1 MIEGDLEACALL
13 GKDGKRGPAVL
24 FLFLEAASVVLDFF
38 ERSKW
43 ASLAAFLLS
52 AFGFVINIYVC
63 YLEKTS
69 AEIKPPAER
78 QLGIVEIVFSV
89 LQLIATL
96 IHFILLAS
104 DVKYN
109 YRRKI
114 TNSSIAKDSSD
125 DDSVLGTPIELDM
138 RGTVMN
144 HGNLKNKLRFRSR
157 LFKEEGPGIEQFQID
172 GEATPGKKLLGCGY
186 PVGGANLCMF
196 QWVRHL
202 QDGTKHYIKGAIGPE
217 YVVTADDVG
226 KLISVECIPMDDQG
240 HMVYIQNNDS
250 VMSFLGPF
258 CPILF
263 MTEKLKTDPE
273 MQSEIDMHMSKGE
286 ASFSVLLLVP
296 SSENQG
302 PVTLPA
308 TLILRR
314 SSFQI
319 KINSTEYVVIEEK
332 FTIRLS
338 IKIPSG
344 LPTELILTC
353 SDGASHCFSTS
364 DFRTRDALVLTM
376 RMFQNQAKQV
386 TRAKRIKPDE

>member
-1 MIEGDLEACALL
+1 MIA
-13 GKDGKRGPAVL
+13 
-24 FLFLEAASVVLDFF
+24 
-38 ERSKW
+38 
-43 ASLAAFLLS
+43 
-52 AFGFVINIYVC
+52 
-63 YLEKTS
+63 
-69 AEIKPPAER
+69 
-78 QLGIVEIVFSV
+78 IVFV
-89 LQLIATL
+89 FKEEEKL
-96 IHFILLAS
+96 
-104 DVKYN
+104 
-109 YRRKI
+109 

-144 HGNLKNKLRFRSR
+144 HGNPKNKLRFRSR
-157 LFKEEGPGIEQFQID
+157 LCKEEGPGIEQFQIV

-186 PVGGANLCMF
+186 PLGGAHLCMF

-202 QDGTKHYIKGAIGPE
+202 QDGTKHYIKGAIEPE

-240 HMVYIQNNDS
+240 HMGEMVEAFANGHSKIK
-250 VMSFLGPF
+250 
-258 CPILF
+258 C
-263 MTEKLKTDPE
+263 DPE
-273 MQSEIDMHMSKGE
+273 MRSEIDMHMSKGE

-302 PVTLPA
+302 PVTRPA

-353 SDGASHCFSTS
+353 SDGALHCFSTS
-364 DFRTRDALVLTM
+364 DFRTLDALVLTM
-376 RMFQNQAKQV
+376 RMFQTQAKQV

>member
-1 MIEGDLEACALL
+1 MDIEGKRLPLRSRKINYLSHLSSIFSKACALL
-13 GKDGKRGPAVL
+13 GKDGKPGPAVL

-52 AFGFVINIYVC
+52 AFGFAINIYVC

-104 DVKYN
+104 DEEKL
-109 YRRKI
+109 

-144 HGNLKNKLRFRSR
+144 HGNPKNKLRFRSR
-157 LFKEEGPGIEQFQID
+157 LCKEEGPGIEQFQIV

-186 PVGGANLCMF
+186 PL
-196 QWVRHL
+196 
-202 QDGTKHYIKGAIGPE
+202 GAIEPE

-240 HMVYIQNNDS
+240 HMGEMVEAFANGHSKIK
-250 VMSFLGPF
+250 
-258 CPILF
+258 C
-263 MTEKLKTDPE
+263 DPE

-302 PVTLPA
+302 PVTRPA

-364 DFRTRDALVLTM
+364 DFRTRDSLVLTM
-376 RMFQNQAKQV
+376 RMFQNQV
-386 TRAKRIKPDE
+386 CFLTRAAPK

>member
-1 MIEGDLEACALL
+1 MDIEGKRLPLRSRKINYLSHLSSIFSKACALL
-13 GKDGKRGPAVL
+13 GKDGKPGPAVL

-52 AFGFVINIYVC
+52 AFGFAINIYVC

-104 DVKYN
+104 DEEKL
-109 YRRKI
+109 

-144 HGNLKNKLRFRSR
+144 HGNPKNKLRFRSR
-157 LFKEEGPGIEQFQID
+157 LCKEEGPGIEQFQIV

-186 PVGGANLCMF
+186 PLGGAHLCMF

-202 QDGTKHYIKGAIGPE
+202 QDGTKHYIKGAIEPE

-240 HMVYIQNNDS
+240 HMVYIQNNNS
-250 VMSFLGPF
+250 VMSFL
-258 CPILF
+258 
-263 MTEKLKTDPE
+263 DPE

-302 PVTLPA
+302 PVTRPA

-364 DFRTRDALVLTM
+364 DFRTRDSLVLTM
-376 RMFQNQAKQV
+376 RMFQNQV
-386 TRAKRIKPDE
+386 CFLTRAAPK

>member
-1 MIEGDLEACALL
+1 MDIEGKRLPLRSRKINYLSHLSSIFSKACALL
-13 GKDGKRGPAVL
+13 GKDGKPGPAVL

-52 AFGFVINIYVC
+52 AFGFAINIYVC

-104 DVKYN
+104 DEEKL
-109 YRRKI
+109 

-144 HGNLKNKLRFRSR
+144 HGNPKNKLRFRSR
-157 LFKEEGPGIEQFQID
+157 LCKEEGPGIEQFQIV

-186 PVGGANLCMF
+186 PLGGAHLCMF

-202 QDGTKHYIKGAIGPE
+202 QDGTKHYIKGAIEPE

-240 HMVYIQNNDS
+240 HMGEMVEAFANGHSKIK
-250 VMSFLGPF
+250 
-258 CPILF
+258 C
-263 MTEKLKTDPE
+263 DPE

-302 PVTLPA
+302 PVTRPA

-364 DFRTRDALVLTM
+364 DFRCHGLWDSKLLL
-376 RMFQNQAKQV
+376 N
-386 TRAKRIKPDE
+386 KPS

>member
-1 MIEGDLEACALL
+1 
-13 GKDGKRGPAVL
+13 
-24 FLFLEAASVVLDFF
+24 
-38 ERSKW
+38 
-43 ASLAAFLLS
+43 
-52 AFGFVINIYVC
+52 
-63 YLEKTS
+63 
-69 AEIKPPAER
+69 
-78 QLGIVEIVFSV
+78 
-89 LQLIATL
+89 
-96 IHFILLAS
+96 
-104 DVKYN
+104 
-109 YRRKI
+109 
-114 TNSSIAKDSSD
+114 
-125 DDSVLGTPIELDM
+125 
-138 RGTVMN
+138 
-144 HGNLKNKLRFRSR
+144 
-157 LFKEEGPGIEQFQID
+157 
-172 GEATPGKKLLGCGY
+172 
-186 PVGGANLCMF
+186 
-196 QWVRHL
+196 
-202 QDGTKHYIKGAIGPE
+202 
-217 YVVTADDVG
+217 
-226 KLISVECIPMDDQG
+226 
-240 HMVYIQNNDS
+240 
-250 VMSFLGPF
+250 
-258 CPILF
+258 
-263 MTEKLKTDPE
+263 
-273 MQSEIDMHMSKGE
+273 MHMSKGE

>member
-1 MIEGDLEACALL
+1 MDIEGKRLPLRSRKINYLSHLSSIFSKACALL

-96 IHFILLAS
+96 IHFILLAG
-104 DVKYN
+104 
-109 YRRKI
+109 RKI

-186 PVGGANLCMF
+186 PVG
-196 QWVRHL
+196 
-202 QDGTKHYIKGAIGPE
+202 AIGPE

-250 VMSFLGPF
+250 VMSFL
-258 CPILF
+258 
-263 MTEKLKTDPE
+263 DPE

-376 RMFQNQAKQV
+376 RMFQNQV
-386 TRAKRIKPDE
+386 CFLTRTAPK

>member
-1 MIEGDLEACALL
+1 MDIEGKRLPLRSRKINYLSHLSSIFSKACALL
-13 GKDGKRGPAVL
+13 GKDGKPGPAVL

-52 AFGFVINIYVC
+52 AFGFAINIYVC

-104 DVKYN
+104 DEEKL
-109 YRRKI
+109 

-144 HGNLKNKLRFRSR
+144 HGNPKNKLRFRSR
-157 LFKEEGPGIEQFQID
+157 LCKEEGPGIEQFQIV

-186 PVGGANLCMF
+186 PLGGAHLCMF

-202 QDGTKHYIKGAIGPE
+202 QDGTKHYIKGAIEPE

-240 HMVYIQNNDS
+240 HMGEMVEAFANGHSKIK
-250 VMSFLGPF
+250 
-258 CPILF
+258 C
-263 MTEKLKTDPE
+263 DPE

-302 PVTLPA
+302 PVTRPA

-364 DFRTRDALVLTM
+364 DFR
-376 RMFQNQAKQV
+376 
-386 TRAKRIKPDE
+386 

>member
-1 MIEGDLEACALL
+1 MDIEGKRLPLRSRKINYLSHLSSIFSKACALL
-13 GKDGKRGPAVL
+13 GKDGKPGPAVL

-52 AFGFVINIYVC
+52 AFGFAINIYVC

-78 QLGIVEIVFSV
+78 QLGIVEIVFSEEK
-89 LQLIATL
+89 L
-96 IHFILLAS
+96 
-104 DVKYN
+104 
-109 YRRKI
+109 

-144 HGNLKNKLRFRSR
+144 HGNPKNKLRFRSR
-157 LFKEEGPGIEQFQID
+157 LCKEEGPGIEQFQID

-196 QWVRHL
+196 Q
-202 QDGTKHYIKGAIGPE
+202 DGTKHYIKGAIEPE

-240 HMVYIQNNDS
+240 HMGEMVEAFANGHSKIK
-250 VMSFLGPF
+250 
-258 CPILF
+258 C
-263 MTEKLKTDPE
+263 DPE

-302 PVTLPA
+302 PVTRPA

-364 DFRTRDALVLTM
+364 DFRTRDSLVLTM
-376 RMFQNQAKQV
+376 RMFQNQV
-386 TRAKRIKPDE
+386 CFLTRAAPK

>member
-1 MIEGDLEACALL
+1 MDIEGKRLPLRSRKINYLSHLSSIFSKACALL
-13 GKDGKRGPAVL
+13 GKDGKPGPAVL

-52 AFGFVINIYVC
+52 AFGFAINIYVC

-104 DVKYN
+104 DEEKL
-109 YRRKI
+109 

-144 HGNLKNKLRFRSR
+144 HGNPKNKLRFRSR
-157 LFKEEGPGIEQFQID
+157 LCKEEGPGIEQFQIV

-186 PVGGANLCMF
+186 PLGGAHLCMF

-202 QDGTKHYIKGAIGPE
+202 QDGTKHYIKGAIEPE

-240 HMVYIQNNDS
+240 HMVYIQNNNS
-250 VMSFLGPF
+250 VMSFL
-258 CPILF
+258 
-263 MTEKLKTDPE
+263 DPE

-302 PVTLPA
+302 PVTRPA

-364 DFRTRDALVLTM
+364 DFRCHGLWDSKLLL
-376 RMFQNQAKQV
+376 N
-386 TRAKRIKPDE
+386 KPS

>member
-1 MIEGDLEACALL
+1 MDIEGKRLPLRSRKINYL
-13 GKDGKRGPAVL
+13 SHLSSIFSKRRGFRDGKRGPAVL

-96 IHFILLAS
+96 IHFILLAG
-104 DVKYN
+104 
-109 YRRKI
+109 RKI

-250 VMSFLGPF
+250 VMSFL
-258 CPILF
+258 
-263 MTEKLKTDPE
+263 DPE

-364 DFRTRDALVLTM
+364 DFR
-376 RMFQNQAKQV
+376 
-386 TRAKRIKPDE
+386 

>member
-1 MIEGDLEACALL
+1 
-13 GKDGKRGPAVL
+13 
-24 FLFLEAASVVLDFF
+24 
-38 ERSKW
+38 
-43 ASLAAFLLS
+43 
-52 AFGFVINIYVC
+52 
-63 YLEKTS
+63 
-69 AEIKPPAER
+69 
-78 QLGIVEIVFSV
+78 
-89 LQLIATL
+89 
-96 IHFILLAS
+96 
-104 DVKYN
+104 
-109 YRRKI
+109 
-114 TNSSIAKDSSD
+114 
-125 DDSVLGTPIELDM
+125 M

-144 HGNLKNKLRFRSR
+144 HGNPKNKLRFRSR
-157 LFKEEGPGIEQFQID
+157 LFKEEGGPGIEQSQID
-172 GEATPGKKLLGCGY
+172 GEATPGKKLLGCGH
-186 PVGGANLCMF
+186 PVGSVSLCMF

-202 QDGTKHYIKGAIGPE
+202 QDGTKHYIKGAIEPE

-240 HMVYIQNNDS
+240 HMGEMVEAFANGHSKIK
-250 VMSFLGPF
+250 
-258 CPILF
+258 C
-263 MTEKLKTDPE
+263 DPE
-273 MQSEIDMHMSKGE
+273 MRSEIDMHMSKGE

-353 SDGASHCFSTS
+353 SDGALHCFSTS
-364 DFRTRDALVLTM
+364 DFRTLDALVLTM
-376 RMFQNQAKQV
+376 RMFQTQ
-386 TRAKRIKPDE
+386 

>member
-1 MIEGDLEACALL
+1 MDIEGKRLPLRSRKINYLSHLSSIFSKACALL
-13 GKDGKRGPAVL
+13 GKDGKPGPAVL

-52 AFGFVINIYVC
+52 AFGFAINIYVC

-104 DVKYN
+104 DEEKL
-109 YRRKI
+109 

-144 HGNLKNKLRFRSR
+144 H
-157 LFKEEGPGIEQFQID
+157 EGPGIEQFQIV

-186 PVGGANLCMF
+186 PLGGAHLCMF

-202 QDGTKHYIKGAIGPE
+202 QDGTKHYIKGAIEPE

-240 HMVYIQNNDS
+240 HMVYIQNNNS
-250 VMSFLGPF
+250 VMSFL
-258 CPILF
+258 
-263 MTEKLKTDPE
+263 DPE

-302 PVTLPA
+302 PVTRPA

-364 DFRTRDALVLTM
+364 DFRTRDSLVLTM
-376 RMFQNQAKQV
+376 RMFQNQV
-386 TRAKRIKPDE
+386 CFLTRAAPK

>member
-1 MIEGDLEACALL
+1 MDIEGKRLPLRSRKINYLSHLSSIFSKACALL

-96 IHFILLAS
+96 IHFILLAG
-104 DVKYN
+104 
-109 YRRKI
+109 RKI

-186 PVGGANLCMF
+186 PVG
-196 QWVRHL
+196 
-202 QDGTKHYIKGAIGPE
+202 AIGPE

-240 HMVYIQNNDS
+240 HM
-250 VMSFLGPF
+250 
-258 CPILF
+258 
-263 MTEKLKTDPE
+263 
-273 MQSEIDMHMSKGE
+273 SEIDMHMSKGE

-364 DFRTRDALVLTM
+364 DFR
-376 RMFQNQAKQV
+376 
-386 TRAKRIKPDE
+386 

>member
-1 MIEGDLEACALL
+1 MDIEGKRLPLRSRKINYLSHLSSIFSKACALL

-96 IHFILLAS
+96 IHFILLAG
-104 DVKYN
+104 
-109 YRRKI
+109 RKI

-186 PVGGANLCMF
+186 PVG
-196 QWVRHL
+196 
-202 QDGTKHYIKGAIGPE
+202 AIGPE

-250 VMSFLGPF
+250 VMSFL
-258 CPILF
+258 
-263 MTEKLKTDPE
+263 DPE

-364 DFRTRDALVLTM
+364 DFR
-376 RMFQNQAKQV
+376 
-386 TRAKRIKPDE
+386 